1 MLTRTPAI
9 VLSTVKYGEAD
20 LIARLYTRELGTQSY
35 MLKGVRKSRKGK
47 LRIAFFQPLTQ
58 LDIVTQHKGKGSLEY
73 IKEAHVAPA
82 YDTIHTDI
90 IKSSIV
96 MFFSEILT
104 QLLTEQ
110 QPDEYLYDYVS
121 SIFQFLDQTDTVA
134 NFSIKTLLDL
144 TSHMGFQ
151 PDMETIDL
159 PYFNLLDGSFDNNS
173 VLPHHATIEESI
185 LIKQF
190 LGTNFAAINEIK
202 MNREERNSL
211 LNLVI
216 DYFQIHLHV
225 FKKPTSL
232 TILKQLFD
240 T

>member
-73 IKEAHVAPA
+73 IKEAHVTPA

-159 PYFNLLDGSFDNNS
+159 PYFNL
-173 VLPHHATIEESI
+173 
-185 LIKQF
+185 
-190 LGTNFAAINEIK
+190 
-202 MNREERNSL
+202 
-211 LNLVI
+211 
-216 DYFQIHLHV
+216 
-225 FKKPTSL
+225 
-232 TILKQLFD
+232 
-240 T
+240 

>member
-20 LIARLYTRELGTQSY
+20 LIARLYTRELGAQSY

-47 LRIAFFQPLTQ
+47 LRVSYFQPLIQ

-73 IKEAHVAPA
+73 IKEAHVTPA

-110 QPDEYLYDYVS
+110 QPDADLYDYLS
-121 SIFQFLDQTDTVA
+121 SIFQFLDQTDAVA

-159 PYFNLLDGSFDNNS
+159 PYFNLLDGSFDNNG

-240 T
+240 S